1 MITTAQDEI
10 NLYVFAV
17 RAALGDLPESLRD
30 ELLEDLPEHLA
41 EVVADGEGSLAERLG
56 SPEAYAEDLRT
67 TAGFVGGFPD
77 PPRRAARLIE
87 LRDQALVHLGR
98 LDTRLGPLFGAA
110 HVSEF
115 LVQLRPAWWVLR
127 GYLAAMV
134 LAWLLDDS
142 GQPIGLLPRIGGS
155 EVVALLLLAI
165 GVLVSIWF
173 GRRSMSLTKWPQRA
187 LYAGSVILVL
197 VALAGFSEADSS
209 SRDANYT
216 DVNYDNPYGNVE
228 DLFVYD
234 EQGRLV
240 TNARIFDQNGS
251 PLRLGNTYCY
261 DVDADMSI
269 DVQKLTYPYCPDRDP
284 FRMPAASASADPG
297 AGDTSGAPGTNGP
310 GPVPSAP
317 VPTADGSGPL
327 GPSAE
332 PTAAPSARPS
342 LGSSANPAPGSSA
355 RPASVAPAPR

>member
-1 MITTAQDEI
+1 VITTAQDEI

-77 PPRRAARLIE
+77 PPRRTARLLE
-87 LRDQALVHLGR
+87 LRDQALVR
-98 LDTRLGPLFGAA
+98 LRLVDTRLGPLFGAGHA
-110 HVSEF
+110 SEF

-127 GYLAAMV
+127 GYLVAMV

-173 GRRSMSLTKWPQRA
+173 GRRSVPLAKWPQRA

-209 SRDANYT
+209 RRDANYT
-216 DVNYDNPYGNVE
+216 DVNYDNPYSNIE

-251 PLRLGNTYCY
+251 PLRLGNAYCY
-261 DVDADMSI
+261 DEAGNYVDI
-269 DVQKLTYPYCPDRDP
+269 QRLTYPYCADRDP
-284 FRMPAASASADPG
+284 FRLPAASASADPG
-297 AGDTSGAPGTNGP
+297 AGDASGAPGANGP
-310 GPVPSAP
+310 GPVPTVDGGDPAD
-317 VPTADGSGPL
+317 PTST
-327 GPSAE
+327 PSV
-332 PTAAPSARPS
+332 SPS
-342 LGSSANPAPGSSA
+342 LGSSANPTPGSSV
-355 RPASVAPAPR
+355 RPASVPPSPR

>member
-77 PPRRAARLIE
+77 PPRRAARLFE
-87 LRDQALVHLGR
+87 LRDQARDQALVHLRR
-98 LDTRLGPLFGAA
+98 LDGRLGPLFGAA
-110 HVSEF
+110 HASEF
-115 LVQLRPAWWVLR
+115 LVLLRPAWWVLR
-127 GYLAAMV
+127 GYLVAMV

-155 EVVALLLLAI
+155 EVIALLLLAV
-165 GVLVSIWF
+165 GVLASIWF
-173 GRRSMSLTKWPQRA
+173 GRRSVPLAKWPQRA

-209 SRDANYT
+209 RRDANYT
-216 DVNYDNPYGNVE
+216 DVNYDNPYSNIE

-261 DVDADMSI
+261 DDEGNYT
-269 DVQKLTYPYCPDRDP
+269 DVQRLTYPYCPDRDP
-284 FRMPAASASADPG
+284 FRMPAASASADAG
-297 AGDTSGAPGTNGP
+297 AGDASGAPGTNGP
-310 GPVPSAP
+310 GPVPT
-317 VPTADGSGPL
+317 VDGSDPVD
-327 GPSAE
+327 PSAE
-332 PTAAPSARPS
+332 PSSTPSVSPS
-342 LGSSANPAPGSSA
+342 LGSSANPTPSSSA
-355 RPASVAPAPR
+355 RPASVPPSAR